1 LRLLQRLLTQ
11 LFCTIRSI
19 LIYLLFQIS
28 DLKQETL
35 EVLQVKTSSGVWE
48 NFCVQILAFLQADLI
63 ELTVEGDIVRGFRSP
78 DSPALWIRDHSDI
91 MRGGKYIES
100 DIRSAIDCFA
110 NMQAPNGRIFDH
122 VLTKPGKN
130 SAERENWEKWVRVP
144 VEADVEYRFVK
155 AAYLAWQAS
164 GDENWL
170 KKILPALDRALNYT
184 YTHPLRWEKQHNLVK
199 RPYTIDTWDFDYT
212 AGHTEWLNFQ
222 ITENTFWGISHCDNS
237 GFYETARLLAKMYA
251 FVGHKNDA
259 SRWDEIALRV
269 RKQCNDLLFN
279 GRFYTHFFKLTSV
292 NIAGVDEETQLS
304 LSTPMAINRGLA
316 THDIAVAI
324 LTEYQNRRK
333 STGAFA
339 EWFGIDPPFPDGIFG
354 DDKLIRGSYINGG
367 IYPLVGGELSRAA
380 FEHGFEHYGYQTLE
394 QYRQMIAETGETY
407 LWYFPNG
414 EPSSEESSTSPEAM
428 PTDGWGS
435 PAMLYAFVEGLAGI
449 EDLEHSFRKVRCS
462 PRWICTNEAEASIQV
477 GYSASQASFG
487 YRFSHL
493 NESSKIKLV
502 LEGKNSDVYLNLL
515 LPAHCECSSVTW
527 NGANVEFEL
536 NRIQDSNYVITEN
549 KVENRAEVEISYFKT
564 RH

>member
-1 LRLLQRLLTQ
+1 
-11 LFCTIRSI
+11 
-19 LIYLLFQIS
+19 
-28 DLKQETL
+28 
-35 EVLQVKTSSGVWE
+35 
-48 NFCVQILAFLQADLI
+48 
-63 ELTVEGDIVRGFRSP
+63 
-78 DSPALWIRDHSDI
+78 
-91 MRGGKYIES
+91 M
-100 DIRSAIDCFA
+100 
-110 NMQAPNGRIFDH
+110 
-122 VLTKPGKN
+122 
-130 SAERENWEKWVRVP
+130 
-144 VEADVEYRFVK
+144 
-155 AAYLAWQAS
+155 
-164 GDENWL
+164 
-170 KKILPALDRALNYT
+170 
-184 YTHPLRWEKQHNLVK
+184 THPLRWEKQHNLVK

-212 AGHTEWLNFQ
+212 AGRTEWLNFQ

-237 GFYETARLLAKMYA
+237 GFYEAARLLAKMYA
-251 FVGHKNDA
+251 CVGHKNDA

-292 NIAGVDEETQLS
+292 NIAGVDEEKQLS

-414 EPSSEESSTSPEAM
+414 EPSSEENSTSPEAM

-435 PAMLYAFVEGLAGI
+435 SAMLYAFVEGLAGI

-462 PRWICTNEAEASIQV
+462 PRWICTNEAEASIKV

-502 LEGKNSDVYLNLL
+502 LEGKNSDVQLNLL
-515 LPAHCECSSVTW
+515 LPAYCECSSVTW

-536 NRIQDSNYVITEN
+536 NRIQDSHYVITEN